1 MCNFA
6 YFANLLRTNFLWL
19 LTLLILLLIFF
30 LLFVRLFARGLFVFT
45 LLETNF
51 AFVIPIAI
59 ATVRQDKA
67 LPLCICLQFLDDPL
81 TKYNGRFNLLLR
93 WLEQI

>member
-30 LLFVRLFARGLFVFT
+30 LFFVGLFVFT

-51 AFVIPIAI
+51 AFVIPVAI

-67 LPLCICLQFLDDPL
+67 LPLCLCLQFLDDPL